1 MDLVTRLLFIG
12 ENSIGKTGLL
22 IRSLRSAKPQSN
34 SRKLSNWF
42 KKFKDEERGKKN
54 SFSAA
59 AHRNFSPKYFKEACR
74 LYFRLG

>member
-22 IRSLRSAKPQSN
+22 IRSLGSE

-42 KKFKDEERGKKN
+42 EIFEDEETGKKN
-54 SFSAA
+54 SFSAAAA